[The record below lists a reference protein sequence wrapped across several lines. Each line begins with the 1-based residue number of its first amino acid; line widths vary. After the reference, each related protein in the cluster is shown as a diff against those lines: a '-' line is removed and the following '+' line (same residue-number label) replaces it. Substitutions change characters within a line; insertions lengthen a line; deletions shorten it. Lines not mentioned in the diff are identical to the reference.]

1 MRQKANCSV
10 TTAKKMP
17 NYNHINMHYPTYS
30 YALSLQ
36 DQAALREV
44 TVMTITL
51 LIVLAA
57 TVYII
62 GKIK

>member
-1 MRQKANCSV
+1 
-10 TTAKKMP
+10 
-17 NYNHINMHYPTYS
+17 MHYPAYS

-36 DQAALREV
+36 DQAALSDM

-51 LIVLAA
+51 LVVLVV

>member
-1 MRQKANCSV
+1 
-10 TTAKKMP
+10 
-17 NYNHINMHYPTYS
+17 MHYQTYS
-30 YALSLQ
+30 YALSLK
-36 DQAALREV
+36 DQEALSDV

-62 GKIK
+62 GKMK

>member
-1 MRQKANCSV
+1 
-10 TTAKKMP
+10 MP

-36 DQAALREV
+36 DQTALSEV

>member
-1 MRQKANCSV
+1 M

-36 DQAALREV
+36 DQAALSEV

-51 LIVLAA
+51 MIVLAV

>member
-1 MRQKANCSV
+1 
-10 TTAKKMP
+10 
-17 NYNHINMHYPTYS
+17 MHYPTYS

-36 DQAALREV
+36 DQAALSEV

-51 LIVLAA
+51 MIVLAV

>member
-1 MRQKANCSV
+1 
-10 TTAKKMP
+10 
-17 NYNHINMHYPTYS
+17 MHYPTYS

-36 DQAALREV
+36 DKATLSDATILAL
-44 TVMTITL
+44 TL
-51 LIVLAA
+51 MVILAA

>member
-1 MRQKANCSV
+1 
-10 TTAKKMP
+10 
-17 NYNHINMHYPTYS
+17 MHYPTYS

-36 DQAALREV
+36 DQAALADV

-51 LIVLAA
+51 IAVIAV

>member
-1 MRQKANCSV
+1 LYQV
-10 TTAKKMP
+10 TT
-17 NYNHINMHYPTYS
+17 MHYPTYT

-36 DQAALREV
+36 DQAALSEV

>member
-1 MRQKANCSV
+1 MIINIQQLYSLISRD
-10 TTAKKMP
+10 
-17 NYNHINMHYPTYS
+17 NMHYQTYS
-30 YALSLQ
+30 YAISLK
-36 DQAALREV
+36 DQAAISDV

-51 LIVLAA
+51 LIVLAV

>member
-1 MRQKANCSV
+1 MRQNANCSV
-10 TTAKKMP
+10 TTAKKIP
-17 NYNHINMHYPTYS
+17 NYNALNMHYPTYS

-36 DQAALREV
+36 DQTALSDM

-51 LIVLAA
+51 MIVLFVTA
-57 TVYII
+57 YII

>member
-1 MRQKANCSV
+1 
-10 TTAKKMP
+10 
-17 NYNHINMHYPTYS
+17 MHYPTYS

-36 DQAALREV
+36 DQAALSDA
-44 TVMTITL
+44 TILALTL
-51 LIVLAA
+51 MVILAA